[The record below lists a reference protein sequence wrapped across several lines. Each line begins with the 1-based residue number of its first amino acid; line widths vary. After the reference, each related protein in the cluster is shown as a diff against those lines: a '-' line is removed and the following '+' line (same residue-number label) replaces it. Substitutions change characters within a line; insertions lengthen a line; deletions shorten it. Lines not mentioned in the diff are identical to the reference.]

1 MDEGERDILKEYSS
15 VFGDRL
21 DLRGTK
27 GREFKENSTL
37 NVAYGANGKTLGNER
52 DLIQNKARI
61 RLQIL
66 LLHSTKTREKSCT
79 FRAGI
84 FI

>member
-37 NVAYGANGKTLGNER
+37 NVVYGGKWPNPWER
-52 DLIQNKARI
+52 NRPYSK
-61 RLQIL
+61 
-66 LLHSTKTREKSCT
+66 
-79 FRAGI
+79 
-84 FI
+84 